1 MDAIQIV
8 VHFLHRFDSIHHSN
22 QYVMFYDCVLFL
34 FVCLF
39 ASLCYVPTAKYS
51 TVSADK
57 KD

>member
-1 MDAIQIV
+1 VDAIQIV

-22 QYVMFYDCVLFL
+22 QYVMFYDCVLF
-34 FVCLF
+34 VCLF